1 MTEYNNSPKISPE
14 KLTKEL
20 AERFAVQ
27 LTALANLIPGVE
39 YTTDDILAETKGDRV
54 LLDKWEHSLVLL
66 ENDEPIA
73 MVMGYERASEGNEQ
87 YPQDTLY
94 VCELAV
100 KESHQRQGIARELLK
115 AFFERNNEIGMQNTD
130 IPLNYSIQTNSAE
143 WNQHV
148 IDLYKSFGFKQ
159 RATKEYPNRTD
170 LVLGVNSE
178 DLIL

>member
-1 MTEYNNSPKISPE
+1 MTEYKDSPKPTPE

-20 AERFAVQ
+20 AEKFADQ

-39 YTTDDILAETKGDRV
+39 YTTDDILADTKGDRV

-66 ENDEPIA
+66 ENGEPIA

-87 YPQDTLY
+87 YPTDTLY

-100 KESHQRQGIARELLK
+100 KELHQRRGIARELLK
-115 AFFERNNEIGMQNTD
+115 AFFERNNDIGMKNTE

-143 WNQHV
+143 WNQYV
-148 IDLYKSFGFKQ
+148 IDLYKSFGFKE
-159 RATKEYPNRTD
+159 RSTKEYPNRVD
-170 LVLGVNSE
+170 VVLGVSSKNL
-178 DLIL
+178 LI

>member
-1 MTEYNNSPKISPE
+1 MTEFQNSPKQTPE

-20 AERFAVQ
+20 AEKFADK

-39 YTTDDILAETKGDRV
+39 YTTDDILADTKGDRV
-54 LLDKWEHSLVLL
+54 LLDKWEHSLVLF
-66 ENDEPIA
+66 ENGEPIA

-87 YPQDTLY
+87 YPTDTLY

-143 WNQHV
+143 WNNHV
-148 IDLYKSFGFKQ
+148 IDLYKSFGF
-159 RATKEYPNRTD
+159 RERTTKEYPNRTD
-170 LVLGVNSE
+170 LVLGVSSE
-178 DLIL
+178 NLVM